1 MDKAEELNKIIN
13 KELEKKQ
20 KLKHQEEIKE
30 IVKRLKELK
39 GVA

>member
-1 MDKAEELNKIIN
+1 MSKAEELNKIIN
-13 KELEKKQ
+13 NELKKKEET
-20 KLKHQEEIKE
+20 KHTEEIKE

>member
-1 MDKAEELNKIIN
+1 MGKAEELNKIIN
-13 KELEKKQ
+13 HELKKKEET
-20 KLKHQEEIKE
+20 KHTEEIKE

>member
-1 MDKAEELNKIIN
+1 MNKAEELEKIIN

-20 KLKHQEEIKE
+20 ASKHKEEIKE

>member
-1 MDKAEELNKIIN
+1 MNKAEKLNDIIN
-13 KELEKKQ
+13 KEIEKKK

>member
-13 KELEKKQ
+13 KELEKKK

-30 IVKRLKELK
+30 IVRRLKELK